1 MPDYDSIL
9 ASLAAADRP
18 EDICAQFGVSMVELI
33 EFAARPEIAEFLDK
47 AHAFHA
53 RQRAMRQDRHA
64 ALALDALMEIG
75 LNDTPPENA
84 LEARHRA
91 IRCRALACV
100 VSGGARGRG
109 RVDSAHRGPRA
120 PTRETPD
127 ESGGARGRSSTAD
140 RSSLKAGGDR
150 PAQCDCARNTCLAQ
164 SCEAWHQRRTGGVV
178 RPEGE
183 PRGSGCADDRARH
196 VLLADAASS
205 TPPGAAAGVPS
216 WPSAGASNDGA
227 RSDPVARSEFSAA
240 NTFAPPARTVRTPT
254 PTAAPSP
261 ARSKRPS
268 WPRSRDEP
276 GSGARPVPRRDMNCA
291 RAGPIRPP

>member
-18 EDICAQFGVSMVELI
+18 EDICAQFGISMVELI
-33 EFAARPEIAEFLDK
+33 DFAARPEIAEFLDK

-75 LNDTPPENA
+75 LDDTPPTDN

-109 RVDSAHRGPRA
+109 RVDSAHRGPRT
-120 PTRETPD
+120 PTREAPD
-127 ESGGARGRSSTAD
+127 ESGGVRGRPSTAD

-205 TPPGAAAGVPS
+205 TPPDHTSAGRRDLNDVKAAPTCANDSAPS
-216 WPSAGASNDGA
+216 WPAAGASDHDTRTDDDTQSD
-227 RSDPVARSEFSAA
+227 RSAPHKRIRSSLREEWRREFAIERMMS
-240 NTFAPPARTVRTPT
+240 PPT
-254 PTAAPSP
+254 PAP
-261 ARSKRPS
+261 AH
-268 WPRSRDEP
+268 
-276 GSGARPVPRRDMNCA
+276 
-291 RAGPIRPP
+291 PP